1 MNAEPSA
8 ELAPVGLIISCEF
21 ESPRF
26 SRLPKLLNSRVLLLP
41 RVQRQLKILVG
52 GVVLIFTVYSIVKIS
67 LLVVKKAIHIEVVVL
82 ESVLT
87 RALIE
92 NLSGFWRAK

>member
-1 MNAEPSA
+1 
-8 ELAPVGLIISCEF
+8 
-21 ESPRF
+21 
-26 SRLPKLLNSRVLLLP
+26 
-41 RVQRQLKILVG
+41 VQWQLKILVG

-92 NLSGFWRAK
+92 NLSGFWRSK